1 MASQQQVRE
10 YLAYWFQLGKK
21 IVLRNEIVPRL
32 PSPVIQGAQYSQEFE
47 ACWRYILTID
57 GKDCY
62 LEGTDHTIEEL
73 LSPTWEL
80 EDCARCEM
88 PIPLATS
95 GMPAQV
101 CPCHDLPL
109 WPNDELPGPRSP
121 VSDLSRLTEIRNRLE
136 NTEGLTVDE
145 LTSEQSN
152 SEQSNYE
159 AMGTKKTDFREN
171 VKLVSN

>member
-21 IVLRNEIVPRL
+21 IVLRNGMAPFS
-32 PSPVIQGAQYSQEFE
+32 PSPIVQGDRYSPEFE
-47 ACWRYILTID
+47 DCWRSILTVG

-62 LEGTDHTIEEL
+62 LEGTDQTIEEL

-101 CPCHDLPL
+101 CPCNDLSL
-109 WPNDELPGPRSP
+109 WPNHDLPGPRAP
-121 VSDLSRLTEIRNRLE
+121 VSSLAHLTEIRERLE
-136 NTEGLTVDE
+136 SMDGS
-145 LTSEQSN
+145 TSDDLPADS
-152 SEQSNYE
+152 SSDP
-159 AMGTKKTDFREN
+159 AVKKKTNDLR
-171 VKLVSN
+171 KRLII

>member
-21 IVLRNEIVPRL
+21 IVLRQGVNPFL
-32 PSPVIQGAQYSQEFE
+32 PSSVIQGDRYSQEFE
-47 ACWRYILTID
+47 DFWQYIFTIG

-62 LEGTDHTIEEL
+62 LEGTDQTIEEL
-73 LSPTWEL
+73 LSPTWQL

-109 WPNDELPGPRSP
+109 WPNNDVPGPRAP
-121 VSDLSRLTEIRNRLE
+121 VSSLSHLTEIRERLE
-136 NTEGLTVDE
+136 RADG
-145 LTSEQSN
+145 
-152 SEQSNYE
+152 
-159 AMGTKKTDFREN
+159 
-171 VKLVSN
+171 

>member
-21 IVLRNEIVPRL
+21 IVLRNGMAPFS
-32 PSPVIQGAQYSQEFE
+32 PSPIVQGDRYSPEFE
-47 ACWRYILTID
+47 DCWRSILTVG

-62 LEGTDHTIEEL
+62 LEGTDQTIEEL

-101 CPCHDLPL
+101 CPCNDLPL
-109 WPNDELPGPRSP
+109 WPNEDLPEPRAP
-121 VSDLSRLTEIRNRLE
+121 VSSLSHLTEIRARLE
-136 NTEGLTVDE
+136 SVDIPTADRLTADTLGDE
-145 LTSEQSN
+145 AVEEPSN
-152 SEQSNYE
+152 
-159 AMGTKKTDFREN
+159 
-171 VKLVSN
+171 LVNN